1 MKELLESGVCPDCP
15 GQPAREGGGAWGVNT
30 SWQGYNRQRTGHG
43 FRTERTEDKA
53 TPPDVRTA
61 ALTEKRISHQDNP
74 AAVTEV

>member
-53 TPPDVRTA
+53 TSPDVRTDGFDGK
-61 ALTEKRISHQDNP
+61 ENFSSG
-74 AAVTEV
+74 